1 MADLKAE
8 VANDYDITS
17 LVHEHHAYVY
27 RYAYRLAGSVADAE
41 DLTQQTFLLAQ
52 QGLGKLQKKE
62 NAKAWLSAIVRNC
75 FFRFVERQRPTPA
88 TNLGVDLDA
97 VAIEDDAEL
106 PVDPIALQRALNE
119 LAADFRV
126 VLVMFYFEE
135 LLYRE
140 IAEKLELPLGT
151 VMSRLARA
159 KRQLRTALV
168 DAEVVSSH
176 EADA

>member
-8 VANDYDITS
+8 IADEYDITA
-17 LVHEHHAYVY
+17 LVQDHHAYVY
-27 RYAYRLAGSVADAE
+27 RYAYRLAGSAADAE
-41 DLTQQTFLLAQ
+41 DIAQQTFLLAQ

-75 FFRFVERQRPTPA
+75 FFRLIERQRPIPA

-106 PVDPIALQRALNE
+106 PIDPVVLQQAIGE
-119 LAADFRV
+119 LLPEFRV

-159 KRQLRTALV
+159 KRQLRAALI
-168 DAEVVSSH
+168 DAEAVSTG
-176 EADA
+176 EPDA